1 MNRCNLVICRIS
13 YNYYRKYYKNNK
25 KPCRV
30 IKHNY
35 TIWCDF
41 YW

>member
-1 MNRCNLVICRIS
+1 MNRSNLVIIS
-13 YNYYRKYYKNNK
+13 IPNNYNRKYYKNNK

-35 TIWCDF
+35 TI
-41 YW
+41 